1 MEWPLNNRDG
11 WRRCRKP
18 DGMEADIFCA
28 SDPVT
33 GSGCYLLV
41 KNGACAVVDAGCF
54 PLPAP
59 ALSGHAP
66 AFLPVFLTHGHCDH
80 ISALNSL
87 RERFPVLAVCSRAC
101 SEEIQDTKAN
111 MSRRMEAFLYYKS
124 NETKLTPYAPFRCGP
139 ADLCFEEEIRFL
151 LGGWRL
157 HMKRLPGHTP
167 GSSLIFL
174 DGALFS
180 GDYLLPGE
188 RVVTRLPGGS
198 QEQYETYTRPW
209 LQTIAD
215 ETWIY
220 PGHGREFQMCGE
232 ARRFHEL

>member
-1 MEWPLNNRDG
+1 
-11 WRRCRKP
+11 
-18 DGMEADIFCA
+18 
-28 SDPVT
+28 
-33 GSGCYLLV
+33 
-41 KNGACAVVDAGCF
+41 
-54 PLPAP
+54 
-59 ALSGHAP
+59 
-66 AFLPVFLTHGHCDH
+66 
-80 ISALNSL
+80 
-87 RERFPVLAVCSRAC
+87 
-101 SEEIQDTKAN
+101 
-111 MSRRMEAFLYYKS
+111 
-124 NETKLTPYAPFRCGP
+124 
-139 ADLCFEEEIRFL
+139 
-151 LGGWRL
+151 
-157 HMKRLPGHTP
+157 MKRLPGHTP

-215 ETWIY
+215 GTWIY